1 MEPMGWEI
9 KPMGWILFFFLL
21 TFAAYHIINCCS
33 SVRIKISNKLFYSPR
48 DLFLQRSLLCKPLN
62 Y

>member
-21 TFAAYHIINCCS
+21 TFAAYHIINW
-33 SVRIKISNKLFYSPR
+33 LQ
-48 DLFLQRSLLCKPLN
+48 QRSDQN
-62 Y
+62 